1 MLNLVEKLKDCPLG
15 IKLYHICYGDVYL
28 KQVDTYRNA
37 IYVSPFE
44 KECWLRVNIDGRH
57 ISEYSGECVLFPS
70 KDNRDWATFDVD
82 KIELPFEPKIG
93 DVVADCC
100 DNIFIYQGK
109 YSEYSDNS
117 NFVVFITSHNDFF
130 ATESNNPFQ
139 ISKAVRYAT
148 ANEEE
153 LLFDIMNK
161 KGYVYNEL
169 NNCISKK
176 EETKRKFKVGDK
188 IVKKDDPTKSWY
200 VQGIDTYC
208 NSDYYYIVTEG
219 QVSSLH
225 FKDQDEWELVPMHK
239 FKVGD
244 KIIRSNTLYPIL
256 TITYVNDMIYTVK
269 SNMSDEEHDIGVKII
284 ENNYK
289 IATFSPSDL
298 KPFDR
303 LLVKR
308 HNTWQIA
315 HFGYFKNGVVFTEM
329 GQPCNIDVVPY
340 NDETKHLLG
349 TCDDYDGFYKWWNI

>member
-37 IYVSPFE
+37 VYVSPFE

-70 KDNRDWATFDVD
+70 KDNRDWDTFSVD

-93 DVVADCC
+93 DIVANENDEV
-100 DNIFIYQGK
+100 FIYCGSLNGIMDK
-109 YSEYSDNS
+109 TCFTVFPS
-117 NFVVFITSHNDFF
+117 NFNIRYSVTTGNDTHEVLKARRF
-130 ATESNNPFQ
+130 AT
-139 ISKAVRYAT
+139 
-148 ANEEE
+148 NEEKK
-153 LLFDIMNK
+153 LLFNEITK
-161 KGYVYNEL
+161 EGYIHDEL
-169 NNCISKK
+169 KNCIVKK
-176 EETKRKFKVGDK
+176 ESKRKFKVGER
-188 IVKKDDPTKSWY
+188 IMR
-200 VQGIDTYC
+200 
-208 NSDYYYIVTEG
+208 N
-219 QVSSLH
+219 
-225 FKDQDEWELVPMHK
+225 
-239 FKVGD
+239 
-244 KIIRSNTLYPIL
+244 NTLYPIL
-256 TITYVNDMIYTVK
+256 TVTFVNDMIYTVK
-269 SNMSDEEHDIGVKII
+269 SNMSDEEHDMGVKIV

-349 TCDDYDGFYKWWNI
+349 TYDDYDGFYKWWND

>member
-37 IYVSPFE
+37 VYVSPFE
-44 KECWLRVNIDGRH
+44 KECWLRVNIDGKH
-57 ISEYSGECVLFPS
+57 ISEYNGECVLFPS
-70 KDNRDWATFDVD
+70 KDNRDWDTFSVD

-100 DNIFIYQGK
+100 DNVFIYQGK

-117 NFVVFITSHNDFF
+117 NFVVFTTFHNDFF
-130 ATESNNPFQ
+130 VTEGNVPFQ
-139 ISKAVRYAT
+139 LSKAVRYAT
-148 ANEEE
+148 ANEEN

-161 KGYVYNEL
+161 NGYFYNEL
-169 NNCISKK
+169 KHCISKK
-176 EETKRKFKVGDK
+176 EETKRKFKVGDR
-188 IVKKDDPTKSWY
+188 IV
-200 VQGIDTYC
+200 
-208 NSDYYYIVTEG
+208 
-219 QVSSLH
+219 
-225 FKDQDEWELVPMHK
+225 
-239 FKVGD
+239 
-244 KIIRSNTLYPIL
+244 RSNTLYPIL
-256 TITYVNDMIYTVK
+256 TVTFVNNMVYTVK
-269 SNMSDEEHDIGVKII
+269 SNISDEEHDIGVKIV
-284 ENNYK
+284 ENCYK

-349 TCDDYDGFYKWWNI
+349 TCDNYDGFYKWWNN

>member
-1 MLNLVEKLKDCPLG
+1 M
-15 IKLYHICYGDVYL
+15 
-28 KQVDTYRNA
+28 
-37 IYVSPFE
+37 
-44 KECWLRVNIDGRH
+44 VNIAEILKNMPKGFRL
-57 ISEYSGECVLFPS
+57 YSPICGECKLVGVVNNLIKVEDKDEYIRNFLSDGKQNVNGECLLFPS
-70 KDNRDWATFDVD
+70 KDNRDWNTFNKV
-82 KIELPFEPKIG
+82 ERSFRPEIG

-100 DNIFIYQGK
+100 DNVFIYQGK

-117 NFVVFITSHNDFF
+117 NFVVFTTFHNDFF
-130 ATESNNPFQ
+130 VIEGNDSFQ

-148 ANEEE
+148 VSEEE
-153 LLFDIMNK
+153 LLFDIMDK

-176 EETKRKFKVGDK
+176 EEKR
-188 IVKKDDPTKSWY
+188 
-200 VQGIDTYC
+200 
-208 NSDYYYIVTEG
+208 
-219 QVSSLH
+219 
-225 FKDQDEWELVPMHK
+225 K

-256 TITYVNDMIYTVK
+256 TITFVNNMVYTVK
-269 SNMSDEEHDIGVKII
+269 SNITDEEHDIGVKIV
-284 ENNYK
+284 ENCYK

-349 TCDDYDGFYKWWNI
+349 TCDNYDGFYKWWN

>member
-1 MLNLVEKLKDCPLG
+1 MVNIVEIVDKLPIG
-15 IKLYHICYGDVYL
+15 TKLYSTICGECTIKKIYKGLGFDVIS
-28 KQVDTYRNA
+28 KDGTTYNFS
-37 IYVSPFE
+37 Y
-44 KECWLRVNIDGRH
+44 DGRFNLN
-57 ISEYSGECVLFPS
+57 GECCIFPS
-70 KDNRDWATFDVD
+70 KENRDWNTFNKV
-82 KIELPFEPKIG
+82 ESSFEPEIG

-100 DNIFIYQGK
+100 DNVFIYQGK

-117 NFVVFITSHNDFF
+117 NFVVFTTFHNDFF
-130 ATESNNPFQ
+130 VTEGNVPFQ

-148 ANEEE
+148 ANEED

-176 EETKRKFKVGDK
+176 EETKRKFKVGDR
-188 IVKKDDPTKSWY
+188 
-200 VQGIDTYC
+200 
-208 NSDYYYIVTEG
+208 
-219 QVSSLH
+219 
-225 FKDQDEWELVPMHK
+225 
-239 FKVGD
+239 
-244 KIIRSNTLYPIL
+244 IIRSNTLYPIL
-256 TITYVNDMIYTVK
+256 TVTFVNNMVYTVK
-269 SNMSDEEHDIGVKII
+269 SNISNEEHDMGVKIV

-289 IATFSPSDL
+289 IATFSPYDL

-308 HNTWQIA
+308 HNAWQIA

-349 TCDDYDGFYKWWNI
+349 TCDDYDGFYKWWN